1 MFDYADYI
9 ARFEKLQGRHGFQEH
24 FITNDQDRSAAVDRG
39 RAMGRR
45 YVARATTIVA
55 GTCARAAQSTLG
67 QAMLAS
73 IVSVAFISA
82 WLVIMAAHGTFG
94 NHRG

>member
-9 ARFEKLQGRHGFQEH
+9 ARFEKLQRRHGFQEH
-24 FITNDQDRSAAVDRG
+24 FITNDPDRSSAVDRS
-39 RAMGRR
+39 RPMHSR
-45 YVARATTIVA
+45 YVARATTMVA
-55 GTCARAAQSTLG
+55 GTCSHAAPSTLG
-67 QAMLAS
+67 RAVLAS

-94 NHRG
+94 SHHG